1 MRKKGIVAKI
11 DKTNYLSSKAFFN
24 MVLVGWIIAMIA
36 LYVVYHHAEKDIAR
50 QIERNDMEKGSDIE
64 NR

>member
-1 MRKKGIVAKI
+1 
-11 DKTNYLSSKAFFN
+11 
-24 MVLVGWIIAMIA
+24 MIA
-36 LYVVYHHAEKDIAR
+36 LYVVYHHAENDIAR